1 MEENIN
7 KYKNTNNKIPVWLCE
22 KCQNVNLVKD
32 VRCLKCNYF
41 NYDAY
46 AGNYENLND
55 SDEGINF
62 KNKQNIDEK
71 PIKLKGDFI
80 DYNFKENYEFKRQ
93 EKHKF
98 IKCWHCGRE
107 NIYYKVKCNYCRFPI
122 NDEEIPKIKKTQLSL
137 YDQIHNIHYKNE
149 NKKKPEEKNKYRDI
163 EIKYSKPIKEYLMY
177 KDKGNN
183 WECKFCKKINEETI
197 KFCEFCYKNRLY
209 N

>member
-55 SDEGINF
+55 SDERINF

-107 NIYYKVKCNYCRFPI
+107 NIYYKLKCNYCRFTI
-122 NDEEIPKIKKTQLSL
+122 NDSEEPKIEKTKLTQYDIMHGITFDKLKIKNAETKYNDIKIKSNVIKEEKK
-137 YDQIHNIHYKNE
+137 YKN
-149 NKKKPEEKNKYRDI
+149 
-163 EIKYSKPIKEYLMY
+163 L
-177 KDKGNN
+177 GVN
-183 WECKFCKKINEETI
+183 WTCKFCKKINKESI
-197 KFCEFCYKNRLY
+197 KYCNFCFKDRL
-209 N
+209 